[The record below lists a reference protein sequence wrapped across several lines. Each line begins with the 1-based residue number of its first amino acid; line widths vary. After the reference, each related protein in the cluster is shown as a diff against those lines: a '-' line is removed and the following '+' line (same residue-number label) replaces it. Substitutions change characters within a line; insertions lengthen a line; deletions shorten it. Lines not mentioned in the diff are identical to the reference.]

1 MMVKIDYTQIISL
14 IFKKKERYK
23 IDVVEVGRLLNRIRV
38 WGLGSIEAIFLI
50 YGFFI
55 FLMGFVQIL

>member
-38 WGLGSIEAIFLI
+38 WGLGSIEA
-50 YGFFI
+50 FF
-55 FLMGFVQIL
+55 